1 MKENNQYPYI
11 KEYAKICGMK
21 NDQYEAL
28 LHKVSEAKLPRDT
41 YDYTDLNREDGQKI
55 FRVSQMKNRQMA
67 EKLIKE
73 SGYTPEDLGVFD
85 GKF

>member
-11 KEYAKICGMK
+11 QPYAKITGMK
-21 NDQYEAL
+21 PEAL
-28 LHKVSEAKLPRDT
+28 ETLRAKIEEANLPRDT
-41 YDYTDLNREDGQKI
+41 FDYTDLTREDGQKI

-67 EKLIKE
+67 DKLIE
-73 SGYTPEDLGVFD
+73 MSGYTPEDLGVFD